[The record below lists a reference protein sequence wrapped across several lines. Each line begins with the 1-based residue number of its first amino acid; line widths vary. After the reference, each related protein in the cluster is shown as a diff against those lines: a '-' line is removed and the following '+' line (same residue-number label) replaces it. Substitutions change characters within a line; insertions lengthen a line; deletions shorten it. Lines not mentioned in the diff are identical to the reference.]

1 MTYDMWIELG
11 TLLKRMFR
19 GVVYKRRIE
28 IFSTKERY
36 PQDVSYMAAYALK
49 TIFPNGTIAAIA
61 EWTPNS
67 NYPEGGDW
75 LPYHYVFI
83 PKVEPTMTLDFS
95 GVSTVENSIFKV
107 KIRLGKTRNDLREF
121 RLAPIDGQWSGNGLW
136 EGDHAKAY
144 NEKFTKQ
151 IIRDIQTTLV
161 DMHHVLP
168 KN

>member
-1 MTYDMWIELG
+1 MTYEMWIELG
-11 TLLKRMFR
+11 TLLKRMFK
-19 GVVYKRRIE
+19 GVAYKRRIE
-28 IFSTKERY
+28 AFSTKERY
-36 PQDVSYMAAYALK
+36 PQDVSYMVAYALK
-49 TIFPNGTIAAIA
+49 TIFPDGAISAVA

-67 NYPEGGDW
+67 TYPEGGDW

-83 PKVEPTMTLDFS
+83 PKGETMTIDYNGMGTID
-95 GVSTVENSIFKV
+95 GVIFKV

-151 IIRDIQTTLV
+151 IIRDIQSTLA
-161 DMHHVLP
+161 DMRYVLP